1 MCKYFINSR
10 ICFQWILLHEV
21 LFFGFESLGRTG
33 CQYVCHINYSWLDN
47 RNATSWKNNKINS
60 KPNFRYH
67 RKLFVCLFQWHPK
80 KQASKWHCFL
90 YYSSANSSVVKPV
103 FWHRTEQVENSF
115 KRKASTRVVLV
126 YSVEACTAVCPSQSW
141 EVRSKLALHPHLDN
155 GRGLGRQCCSQR
167 TFLLRG
173 RWYGE

>member
-67 RKLFVCLFQWHPK
+67 RKLFVCLFVCFSDIPK
-80 KQASKWHCFL
+80 NKQANDTA
-90 YYSSANSSVVKPV
+90 SSITPQP
-103 FWHRTEQVENSF
+103 T
-115 KRKASTRVVLV
+115 VLWL
-126 YSVEACTAVCPSQSW
+126 SQFSGIGQ
-141 EVRSKLALHPHLDN
+141 SKLKTPSKGMLPPELSLSIVWRLAQLCAPA
-155 GRGLGRQCCSQR
+155 SP
-167 TFLLRG
+167 
-173 RWYGE
+173 EK